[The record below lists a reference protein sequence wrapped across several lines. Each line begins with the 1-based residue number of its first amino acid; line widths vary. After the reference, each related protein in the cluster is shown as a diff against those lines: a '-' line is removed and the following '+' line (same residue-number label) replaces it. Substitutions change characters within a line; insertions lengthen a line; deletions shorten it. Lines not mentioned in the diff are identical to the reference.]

1 MPSEDFHA
9 TTAVPSLATATCGS
23 VATSSAGDSAFALPQ
38 RPDARQVAAI
48 TRPRLDHAAVTA
60 ERPSTPITGF
70 ALPRPGMRNATALP
84 NAAPASADAT
94 RAVSPAAQAGGAEPR
109 AAWRRPPGPGSPSRP
124 RRP

>member
-23 VATSSAGDSAFALPQ
+23 VATSSAGDSALALPQ

-48 TRPRLDHAAVTA
+48 TRPRFDHAAVTA

-70 ALPRPGMRNATALP
+70 ALPSPGMFSFFTLPKAIPLPAAAAATAPVEAHAAVALP
-84 NAAPASADAT
+84 LDPTVTCGSACC
-94 RAVSPAAQAGGAEPR
+94 
-109 AAWRRPPGPGSPSRP
+109 
-124 RRP
+124 